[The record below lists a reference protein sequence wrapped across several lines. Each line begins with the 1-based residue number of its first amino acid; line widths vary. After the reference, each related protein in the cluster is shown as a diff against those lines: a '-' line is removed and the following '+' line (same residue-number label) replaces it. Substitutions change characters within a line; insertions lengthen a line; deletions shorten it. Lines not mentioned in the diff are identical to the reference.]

1 MTTNL
6 FEDVVVR
13 TTKFGDLPVLHV
25 FAASQA
31 QTKLPTIIDYHG
43 WTNQTATELGTAY
56 QLVRA
61 GFRVILP
68 TAYLHGSRN
77 DGTDLDRHPEH
88 FWSIVGHSV
97 VEFPQLVA
105 ALVAAGISDAN
116 KIGVMGTSM
125 GGITAAGIM
134 ATQPTVVA
142 GVSLIGS
149 PEPVAFATDQV
160 AQLPAALQ
168 AKLPAE
174 LIEQTYQQLAKFDLS
189 EHPEALAGRPMFFF
203 NGTADQMVP
212 YQYIRDFKH
221 RFKDEPALKA
231 TVFKRAEGGVHHVPH
246 KIQEAA
252 VAFLETNIL
261 K

>member
-1 MTTNL
+1 M
-6 FEDVVVR
+6 
-13 TTKFGDLPVLHV
+13 
-25 FAASQA
+25 
-31 QTKLPTIIDYHG
+31 
-43 WTNQTATELGTAY
+43 
-56 QLVRA
+56 
-61 GFRVILP
+61 
-68 TAYLHGSRN
+68 
-77 DGTDLDRHPEH
+77 
-88 FWSIVGHSV
+88 
-97 VEFPQLVA
+97 
-105 ALVAAGISDAN
+105 AAGISDAN